1 MDWQSIQVIARA
13 ILQGLAGIL
22 VSKGLLDGA
31 GAETLIGAVLGI
43 GSVVWSLVNKKQ
55 LLNTPPPPPQS

>member
-22 VSKGLLDGA
+22 VSKGVLDGT

-43 GSVVWSLVNKKQ
+43 GSVVWSLVNKKT
-55 LLNTPPPPPQS
+55 LLNTPPPQA

>member
-22 VSKGLLDGA
+22 VSKGLIDGA

-43 GSVVWSLVNKKQ
+43 GSVVWSLINKKQ
-55 LLNTPPPPPQS
+55 LLNTPAPSQP